1 MQFEFRKLNKWK
13 GEKDM
18 KRVIAALVAMAAFA
32 YGVICLLRFE
42 AGVISDGVVW
52 LHIFAAAV
60 VEWIALKAM
69 EIKE

>member
-1 MQFEFRKLNKWK
+1 
-13 GEKDM
+13 M
-18 KRVIAALVAMAAFA
+18 KRVIAALVALAAFA
-32 YGVICLLRFE
+32 YGFISLLRFE